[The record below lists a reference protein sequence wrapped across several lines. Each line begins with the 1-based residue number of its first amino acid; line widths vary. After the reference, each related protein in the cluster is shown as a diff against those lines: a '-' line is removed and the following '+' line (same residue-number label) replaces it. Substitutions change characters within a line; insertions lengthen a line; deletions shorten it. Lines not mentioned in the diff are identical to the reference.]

1 MMSVNPMRSNKVL
14 GVIFLVL
21 LLSGVWVSYGVFT
34 KKFTDYDEVQLKT
47 TNIGLQLP
55 IRADVKIRGV
65 QVGEVI
71 DIQPEAEGATL
82 TLGLYP
88 DMRDTVPGNVS
99 GSIVPKTLFGEKY
112 VSLIVPEGPIAD
124 GIEIDTVIDRTDV
137 STEVEQVLNDL
148 YPLLR
153 AVQPAEINMTLNA
166 IATALEGRGDQL
178 GNNLETIDSYLKRLN
193 PEIPALVEDLRL
205 TGEVSDVYA
214 DVLPEIATILRNT
227 ITTTQTLEGR
237 EEKLNALFKDIGSF
251 SATAER
257 FLGDNGDNIIRL
269 GELSRDQLALFAR
282 YAPQYPCLLEGIVGA
297 GKLQAEAFRGFTLH
311 IVLETLPNQP
321 RAYGPQDKPVYG
333 DRRGPYCGRLPTPGF
348 SQDNPVTHQPNFA
361 DGIDEPTG
369 KGTSRAATG
378 WSSGAG
384 YPGSREESALV
395 KGLLGPVIGTSADD
409 VPDLGVLLIGP
420 MARGATVTMGADR

>member
-1 MMSVNPMRSNKVL
+1 MNPMKNNTVL
-14 GVIFLVL
+14 GVVFLAL
-21 LLSGVWVSYGVFT
+21 LMSGVWVSYGVFT
-34 KKFTDYDEVQLKT
+34 QKFTDYDEVELKT

-65 QVGEVI
+65 QVGQVTGI
-71 DIQPEAEGATL
+71 RADADGATL

-88 DMRDTVPGNVS
+88 DMRGTVPGNVS

-112 VSLIVPEGPIAD
+112 VALVVPEGPTAEA
-124 GIEIDTVIDRTDV
+124 IEVGSVIDRTDV

-205 TGEVSDVYA
+205 TGEVSDIYS
-214 DVLPEIATILRNT
+214 DVLPEVATILRNT

-237 EEKLNALFKDIGSF
+237 EEKLNALLKDIGSF

-257 FLGDNGDNIIRL
+257 FLDDNGDNIIRL
-269 GELSRDQLALFAR
+269 GEVSKPQLEVLAR
-282 YAPQYPCLLEGIVGA
+282 YAPEYPCLLEGIVGA
-297 GKLQAEAFRGFTLH
+297 GKLQAEAFRDFTLH
-311 IVLETLPNQP
+311 IILETLPNQP
-321 RAYGPQDKPVYG
+321 RGYGPQDTPVYA
-333 DRRGPYCGRLPTPGF
+333 DKRGPYCGQLPNAPFT
-348 SQDNPVTHQPNFA
+348 QDNPVTQQPNFA
-361 DGIDEPTG
+361 DGVDESTG

-378 WSSGAG
+378 WSKGAG
-384 YPGSREESALV
+384 YPGSLEEAALM
-395 KGLLGPVIGTSADD
+395 KGLLAPVIGTTAED
-409 VPDLGVLLIGP
+409 VPDLGVLLIAP
-420 MARGATVTMGADR
+420 MARGATVNVGGDD

>member
-1 MMSVNPMRSNKVL
+1 MVNPMKNHKVL
-14 GVIFLVL
+14 GVVFLAL
-21 LLSGVWVSYGVFT
+21 LLSGVWASYGVFT
-34 KKFTDYDEVQLKT
+34 QKFTDFDEVELKT
-47 TNIGLQLP
+47 SNIGLQLP

-65 QVGEVI
+65 QVGEVT
-71 DIQPEAEGATL
+71 DIQAEADGATL

-88 DMRDTVPGNVS
+88 DMRDTIPGNVT

-112 VSLIVPEGPIAD
+112 VSLIVPEGPIAEA
-124 GIEIDTVIDRTDV
+124 IEVDAVIDRTDV

-214 DVLPEIATILRNT
+214 DVLPEVATILRNT

-237 EEKLNALFKDIGSF
+237 EEKLSALFQDIGAF

-257 FLGDNGDNIIRL
+257 FLDDNGDNIIRL
-269 GELSRDQLALFAR
+269 GEVSRDQLALFAR
-282 YAPQYPCLLEGIVGA
+282 YAPEYPCLLDGIVRA
-297 GKLQAEAFRGFTLH
+297 GQLQAEAFRGFTLH

-321 RAYGPQDKPVYG
+321 RGYGPQDKPVYG
-333 DRRGPYCGRLPTPGF
+333 DKRGPYCGRLPNAPWN
-348 SQDNPVTHQPNFA
+348 QDNPVTHQPNFA
-361 DGIDEPTG
+361 DGVDEPTG
-369 KGTSRAATG
+369 KGITRAATG

-395 KGLLGPVIGTSADD
+395 NSLLGPAIGASPAD

-420 MARGATVTMGADR
+420 MARGATVSLGEDR

>member
-1 MMSVNPMRSNKVL
+1 MKNNLVL
-14 GVIFLVL
+14 GVVFLAL
-21 LLSGVWVSYGVFT
+21 LLSSVWVSYGVFT
-34 KKFTDYDEVQLKT
+34 QKFTRFDEVELKT

-65 QVGEVI
+65 QVGEVT
-71 DIQPEAEGATL
+71 DIRTDGDGATL

-88 DMRDTVPGNVS
+88 DMRDTVPGNVT

-112 VSLIVPEGPIAD
+112 VSLIVPEGPVAD
-124 GIEIDTVIDRTDV
+124 AIEVDTVIDRTDV

-166 IATALEGRGDQL
+166 IATALEGRGDQI
-178 GNNLETIDSYLKRLN
+178 GNNLETVDSYLKRLN
-193 PEIPALVEDLRL
+193 PEIPALIEDLRL
-205 TGEVSDVYA
+205 TGKVSDVYA

-257 FLGDNGDNIIRL
+257 FLDDNGDNVIRL
-269 GELSRDQLALFAR
+269 GEVSRDQLRVLAR
-282 YAPQYPCLLEGIVGA
+282 YAPEYPCLLAGIVKAGA
-297 GKLQAEAFRGFTLH
+297 LQAEAFRGFTLH

-321 RAYGPQDKPVYG
+321 RGYGPQDRPVFA
-333 DRRGPYCGRLPTPGF
+333 DKRGPYCGRLPDAPWN
-348 SQDNPVTHQPNFA
+348 QDNPVTHQPNFA
-361 DGIDEPTG
+361 DGVDETTG
-369 KGTSRAATG
+369 KGTMRAATG
-378 WSSGAG
+378 WSTGAG
-384 YPGSREESALV
+384 FPGSREESALV
-395 KGLLGPVIGTSADD
+395 KGLLGPAIGTSAAD
-409 VPDLGVLLIGP
+409 VPDLGVLLIAP
-420 MARGATVTMGADR
+420 MARGATVSLGADH

>member
-1 MMSVNPMRSNKVL
+1 MKNNKVL
-14 GVIFLVL
+14 GVVFLAL
-21 LLSGVWVSYGVFT
+21 LLSSVWLSYGVFT
-34 KKFTDYDEVQLKT
+34 QKFTDFDEVELKT
-47 TNIGLQLP
+47 TNIGLQTP

-71 DIQPEAEGATL
+71 DIRTDGEGATL

-88 DMRDTVPGNVS
+88 DMRDTIPSNVS

-112 VSLIVPEGPIAD
+112 VSLIVPEGPLAD
-124 GIEIDTVIDRTDV
+124 PIQVDTVIDRTDV

-148 YPLLR
+148 FPLLR

-178 GNNLETIDSYLKRLN
+178 GGNLETIDSYLKRLN
-193 PEIPALVEDLRL
+193 PQIPALVEDLRL
-205 TGEVSDVYA
+205 TGQVSDVYS
-214 DVLPEIATILRNT
+214 DVLPEVATILRNT

-269 GELSRDQLALFAR
+269 GEVSREQLGVFAR
-282 YAPQYPCLLEGIVGA
+282 YAPEYPCLLEGIVSA

-321 RAYGPQDKPVYG
+321 RGYGPADKPVYG
-333 DRRGPYCGRLPTPGF
+333 EKRGPYCGRLPNAPW
-348 SQDNPVTHQPNFA
+348 SQENPVTHQPNFA
-361 DGIDEPTG
+361 DGVDEPTG
-369 KGTSRAATG
+369 KGITRSATG
-378 WSSGAG
+378 WSTGAG

-395 KGLLGPVIGTSADD
+395 KGLLGPAIGTSAQD
-409 VPDLGVLLIGP
+409 VPDLGVLLVAP
-420 MARGATVTMGADR
+420 MARGATVSMGADR